1 MEVEH
6 YLIEWGARIGAALL
20 VLIIGIFLAKF
31 IGKTVDRGVAK
42 ADKIDA
48 GLRYLIVKISKI
60 LILLIAGYA
69 ALGYLG
75 VNLALF
81 LTAAGGAAL
90 AIGLALQGTLT
101 NVASGVM
108 IMIFRPFKVGE
119 VINISAGVFIID
131 EIGLFITDAHSP
143 DGPMV
148 SIPNS
153 ALWGQ
158 LVTNF
163 SRCFEDRRRVNETFG
178 ISYADDMERAKQIIL
193 GIIAG
198 EERFLKEPAPM
209 VAVTKLND
217 SSVDLIVHA
226 WTKRADWWATRLWFM
241 QKVKEEFDKQNV
253 TIPFP
258 QRDVHL
264 FEQKTAG

>member
-1 MEVEH
+1 MEVDH
-6 YLIEWGARIGAALL
+6 YIIEWGARIGAALL
-20 VLIIGIFLAKF
+20 VLIVGIFLARF
-31 IGKTVDRGVAK
+31 VGKTLDKQVAK
-42 ADKIDA
+42 SERIDA
-48 GLRYLIVKISKI
+48 GLRYLIVKACKL
-60 LILLIAGYA
+60 LIILIAGYA
-69 ALGYLG
+69 AFDYLG
-75 VNLALF
+75 VNLTLF

-90 AIGLALQGTLT
+90 AVGLALQGTLT

-158 LVTNF
+158 LITNF
-163 SRCFEDRRRVNETFG
+163 SRTFEDRRRVNETFG
-178 ISYADDMERAKQIIL
+178 ISYSDDMERAKQIIL
-193 GIIAG
+193 GIIEK

-209 VAVTKLND
+209 VAVTTLND

-226 WTKRADWWATRLWFM
+226 WVKRADWWATRLWFM

-264 FEQKTAG
+264 FEEKSVG

>member
-1 MEVEH
+1 MEVEE
-6 YLIEWGARIGAALL
+6 YLFEWGARIGAALI
-20 VLIIGIFLAKF
+20 VMVVGLILARLF
-31 IGKTVDRGVAK
+31 GKAVDRGVARSE
-42 ADKIDA
+42 KIDT
-48 GLRYLIVKISKI
+48 GLRYLMVKSVRI

-69 ALGYLG
+69 AFDFLG
-75 VNLALF
+75 VNLTLF

-131 EIGLFITDAHSP
+131 EIGLFITEAHSP

-148 SIPNS
+148 TIPNS

-163 SRCFEDRRRVNETFG
+163 SRSFEDRRRVNETFG

-193 GIIAG
+193 KIIEG
-198 EERFLKEPAPM
+198 EERFLKDPEPM

-226 WTKRADWWATRLWFM
+226 WTERADWWSTRLWFM
-241 QKVKEEFDKQNV
+241 QKVKEEFDSQNV

-264 FEQKTAG
+264 FEEKSVG